1 MTTRLDSPRRR
12 ESTSAPDGPML
23 EVHGLTVVAADEGA
37 PVELVSDV
45 SFALHAGRTLALVG
59 ESGCGKSVTALSLL
73 RLLPR
78 RTVRIASGS
87 IMLRSRGAKE
97 QAVDV
102 AALPE
107 RSLADVRGG
116 RIGMIFQ
123 EPMTSLHP
131 LKTIGEQAAEGV
143 RRHLKTGRSATDER
157 VECWLARVGL
167 EPAKSCARRYP
178 HELSGGMRQRA
189 MIAAVLAC
197 EPDVLVAD
205 EPTTA
210 LDASVQAQVLRLLRD
225 VQREAGPAILLITH
239 DFGVVAEAAD
249 DVAVMYAGRIV
260 ERGPTSFVMSHPC
273 HPYTRALLECVPR
286 PGVAGAQRLRT
297 IPGRVP
303 LPTAYPAGC
312 RFHPRCAVSR
322 GWAESSGTSSG
333 IVEIEPGVRVL
344 RRCVFGEVV
353 TEGRSPAPSPP
364 WIAVG
369 PGHEAAC
376 WEIGASTF
384 GQISDPTEYEVSE
397 DFTDKRGIHRHK
409 PSQ

>member
-1 MTTRLDSPRRR
+1 MTTRPDAHRGPGAARSLD
-12 ESTSAPDGPML
+12 AAML
-23 EVHGLTVVAADEGA
+23 EVRGLSVVASSDGA
-37 PVELVSDV
+37 PVELVSDI
-45 SFALHAGRTLALVG
+45 SFTLHAGRTLALVG
-59 ESGCGKSVTALSLL
+59 ESGCGKTVTALSLL

-78 RTVRIASGS
+78 RTLRIASGA
-87 IMLRSRGAKE
+87 IVLRPRDPKQE
-97 QAVDV
+97 AVDV
-102 AALPE
+102 ARLPD
-107 RSLADVRGG
+107 RALADVRGR

-131 LKTIGEQAAEGV
+131 LKTIGEQASEGV
-143 RRHLKTGRSATDER
+143 RRHLGAGSGAARER
-157 VECWLARVGL
+157 VERWLSRVGL
-167 EPAKSCARRYP
+167 EPAKACAKHYP

-189 MIAAVLAC
+189 TIAAALAC

-260 ERGPTSFVMSHPC
+260 ERGPAFSVMSHPC

-286 PGVAGAQRLRT
+286 PNAACAGRLRT

-303 LPTAYPAGC
+303 VAAAYPAGC
-312 RFHPRCAVSR
+312 RFHPRCAIAR
-322 GWAESSGTSSG
+322 GWAESSGSLSG
-333 IVEIEPGVRVL
+333 GVEIEPGVRVL
-344 RRCVFGEVV
+344 PRCIFGDAAAE
-353 TEGRSPAPSPP
+353 ERPHAPSPP
-364 WIAVG
+364 WISVG

-376 WEIGASTF
+376 WEIGAGALDQT
-384 GQISDPTEYEVSE
+384 SDSAEYKVRADSA
-397 DFTDKRGIHRHK
+397 G
-409 PSQ
+409 

>member
-1 MTTRLDSPRRR
+1 MTTRPDSRRR
-12 ESTSAPDGPML
+12 PEPSSTLDDAPTF
-23 EVHGLTVVAADEGA
+23 EVHGLTVVASGDGA
-37 PVELVSDV
+37 PVELVSDI

-87 IMLRSRGAKE
+87 IMLRPRGAKT

-107 RSLADVRGG
+107 RALAGVRGG

-143 RRHLKTGRSATDER
+143 RRHLRTGRSAACKR
-157 VECWLARVGL
+157 VEHWLARVGL
-167 EPAKSCARRYP
+167 EPAKTCARRYP

-189 MIAAVLAC
+189 MIAAALAC
-197 EPDVLVAD
+197 DPEVLVAD

-225 VQREAGPAILLITH
+225 VQRDTGPAILLITH

-260 ERGPTSFVMSHPC
+260 ERGPTSSVMSHPC

-286 PGVAGAQRLRT
+286 PGVAGAGRLRT
-297 IPGRVP
+297 IPGHVP
-303 LPTAYPAGC
+303 LPAAYPAGC
-312 RFHPRCAVSR
+312 RFHPRCEVTK
-322 GWAESSGTSSG
+322 GWAEATCASLG
-333 IVEIEPGVRVL
+333 ILEIEPGTRVL
-344 RRCVFGEVV
+344 RRCVVGDP
-353 TEGRSPAPSPP
+353 GLDARGDGSPP
-364 WIAVG
+364 PLNAVG
-369 PGHEAAC
+369 AGHEAAC
-376 WEIGASTF
+376 WEIAS
-384 GQISDPTEYEVSE
+384 
-397 DFTDKRGIHRHK
+397 
-409 PSQ
+409 